1 MPSRHRRLIRKF
13 RREGIMMERDFEER
27 LIELIKMKYRN
38 NEFEGEIPFHWT
50 EDDTVEYMISKL
62 RLRKAY
68 CSAGRQGSLKR
79 DEEETP
85 LWAQKLMASLETV
98 EKTVIPAIIA
108 MNKKNRERAEKEAR
122 FYDSLH
128 TDEERGL
135 HSKRT
140 AYPEPKKYP
149 LEPEKYPYAEGEEAK
164 ADSRP
169 GNQEDEFERMTRE
182 NNENPKIRHQD
193 DEVEEPEPE
202 MDTGKEEPF
211 HDYTSDN
218 MTTSPK
224 DTTRKPKGPSA
235 TQLARTVLQG
245 LSEAQRKDLVRE
257 FMKRKYHG
265 GNEDE

>member
-1 MPSRHRRLIRKF
+1 MIEWKIEQLIRGKYQRGELYGQIPERWNEDEVVDYF
-13 RREGIMMERDFEER
+13 ATYGVPYIMSKGKVKDEVPEWATR
-27 LIELIKMKYRN
+27 LARAL
-38 NEFEGEIPFHWT
+38 
-50 EDDTVEYMISKL
+50 D
-62 RLRKAY
+62 
-68 CSAGRQGSLKR
+68 Q
-79 DEEETP
+79 
-85 LWAQKLMASLETV
+85 V
-98 EKTVIPAIIA
+98 EKLILPAIER
-108 MNKKNRERAEKEAR
+108 MNREKRERAQQEAR
-122 FYDSLH
+122 FYRSLE

-169 GNQEDEFERMTRE
+169 GNQEDDFERMTRE

-202 MDTGKEEPF
+202 TDTGKEEPF

-218 MTTSPK
+218 MTTGPK

-245 LSEAQRKDLVRE
+245 LSEAQRKELVQE